1 MAQVLC
7 HLPKQEVPNAN
18 LIVGIDTSDD
28 AGVYQL
34 NEETAL
40 VQTVDYFTPV
50 VDDPYMFGAIAAA
63 NALSDVYAMGGTPLT
78 VLNIVGFPIAKLD
91 KKILAE
97 ILRGGADKV
106 REAGALIVGGH
117 SIDDSDPKY
126 GMAVTGTVHPQKVWT
141 NAGAQPGD
149 KIVLTKP
156 IGVGIVTTAIKRG
169 KASPEAIELVTK
181 TMAELNKVASEVAHG
196 FTVHACTDV
205 TGFGLA
211 GHALEMA
218 RGAQVGIVL
227 HVSQIPTLPETRALV
242 EQKVYPGGTVRN
254 MEWVQNDVMF
264 ESQDD
269 VAKIILCDAVTSGGL
284 LLSVPGEEAD
294 RLVEALHARGV
305 TAAAVIGEVTHD
317 HPSQITVRP

>member
-1 MAQVLC
+1 MR
-7 HLPKQEVPNAN
+7 HLPPNVPNAN

-28 AGVYQL
+28 AGVYKL
-34 NEETAL
+34 NDDTAL

-106 REAGALIVGGH
+106 REAGAVIAGGH
-117 SIDDSDPKY
+117 SIDDTDPKF
-126 GMAVTGTVHPQKVWT
+126 GMAVTGTVHPDKVWT
-141 NAGAQPGD
+141 NAGAKPGD
-149 KIVLTKP
+149 KLILTKP

-169 KASPEAIELVTK
+169 KASPELIKLVET
-181 TMAELNKVASEVAHG
+181 TMAALNKVAAETAKE
-196 FTVHACTDV
+196 FTVHGCTDV

-218 RGAQVGIVL
+218 RGANAGIVL
-227 HVSQIPTLPETRALV
+227 YASQVPLLPDTRELV

-254 MEWVQNDVMF
+254 IDWVK
-264 ESQDD
+264 DD
-269 VAKIILCDAVTSGGL
+269 VHYREGVDETTKIILCDAVTSGGL
-284 LLSVPGEEAD
+284 LLAVPAEEAEQ
-294 RLVEALHARGV
+294 LLQKLQERGI
-305 TAAAVIGEVTHD
+305 AAASIIGEVVAD
-317 HPSQITVRP
+317 HPRQLTVRP